1 MTSSID
7 AVDRRILSALQADG
21 RIPVT
26 TLSER
31 VGLSP
36 NAVAER
42 MRRMQRAGVIE
53 GYGIRLSPAALGLTL
68 TAFIE
73 VKLERIA
80 ADVFDQFATAI
91 RDLPAI
97 EECHM
102 VAGGFDYLLK
112 TRHRDMDAY
121 RAFLSDELL
130 TLPGLRETR
139 TYVVMERVIE
149 AGAPRLP

>member
-1 MTSSID
+1 MISPLDPT
-7 AVDRRILSALQADG
+7 DRRILAALQADG

-26 TLSER
+26 ALAER
-31 VGLSP
+31 VGLSA
-36 NAVAER
+36 NAVSER
-42 MRRMQRAGVIE
+42 MRRMHREGVIE
-53 GYGIRLSPAALGLTL
+53 GYGVRLSPAALGLSL

-80 ADVFDQFATAI
+80 ADVFDQFAAAI

-149 AGAPRLP
+149 AGAMRLR